1 MKTVEDTN
9 ARAALFNR
17 IKGTARATIPGAY
30 GEVACAAIDLAAA
43 ILYKRELSAWVVRM
57 ARFGIDDCAG
67 LRDKAKRQITTAFKA
82 FADAVANA
90 TQGKAVQA

>member
-1 MKTVEDTN
+1 MKNVADTN

-17 IKGTARATIPGAY
+17 IKGTARATIPGTS

-43 ILYKRELSAWVVRM
+43 ILYKRKLSAWIVRM

-67 LRDKAKRQITTAFKA
+67 FRDEAKRQITTAFNA
-82 FADAVANA
+82 FSDAVDKSTNE
-90 TQGKAVQA
+90 TR

>member
-1 MKTVEDTN
+1 MKNVADTT

-17 IKGTARATIPGAY
+17 IKGTAHATIHGAP

-67 LRDKAKRQITTAFKA
+67 FRDEAKRQISTAYKA
-82 FADAVANA
+82 FTDAVCKA
-90 TQGKAVQA
+90 TNEMR

>member
-1 MKTVEDTN
+1 MKTVVDIN

-17 IKGTARATIPGAY
+17 IKGTARATIPGTS

-57 ARFGIDDCAG
+57 AHFGIDDCDG
-67 LRDKAKRQITTAFKA
+67 FRDEAKRQITTAFNA
-82 FADAVANA
+82 FEDAVDKSTNE
-90 TQGKAVQA
+90 TR